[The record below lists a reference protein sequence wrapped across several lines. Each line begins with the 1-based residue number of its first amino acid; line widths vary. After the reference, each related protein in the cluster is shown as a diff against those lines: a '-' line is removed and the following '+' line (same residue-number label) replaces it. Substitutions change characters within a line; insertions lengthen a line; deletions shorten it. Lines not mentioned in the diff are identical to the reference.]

1 MQHTDTAPFSPHHFT
16 ASPQTQTDPTRVGS
30 IGYDN
35 TQMMAGI
42 RDVVTD
48 ITAGIVVA
56 IAVGFGAYSLGRK
69 VVVDKQMRLSR
80 QNRGHE

>member
-1 MQHTDTAPFSPHHFT
+1 
-16 ASPQTQTDPTRVGS
+16 
-30 IGYDN
+30 
-35 TQMMAGI
+35 MMAGI